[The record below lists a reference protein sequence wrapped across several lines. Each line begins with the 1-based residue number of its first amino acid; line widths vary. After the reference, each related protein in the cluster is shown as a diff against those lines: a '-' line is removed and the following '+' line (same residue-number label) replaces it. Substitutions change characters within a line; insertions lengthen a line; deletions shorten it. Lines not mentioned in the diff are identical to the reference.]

1 MPSSTSSAFLKT
13 PISNNVP
20 LFSSSSSKMTT
31 SIASSAPEFSISG
44 ASSIDDSEEL
54 ALYEQYLSISHAR
67 QSNPSPEMRK
77 KIFEDWT
84 EIQQKILPRSKSE
97 VHTTPIEQYQ
107 QQHHHHQQQQQQ
119 HHHHHQQQTT
129 TTSQIKPVSKFFFSY
144 I

>member
-1 MPSSTSSAFLKT
+1 
-13 PISNNVP
+13 
-20 LFSSSSSKMTT
+20 
-31 SIASSAPEFSISG
+31 
-44 ASSIDDSEEL
+44 
-54 ALYEQYLSISHAR
+54 
-67 QSNPSPEMRK
+67 MRK

-84 EIQQKILPRSKSE
+84 DIQKKVLPRSKSD